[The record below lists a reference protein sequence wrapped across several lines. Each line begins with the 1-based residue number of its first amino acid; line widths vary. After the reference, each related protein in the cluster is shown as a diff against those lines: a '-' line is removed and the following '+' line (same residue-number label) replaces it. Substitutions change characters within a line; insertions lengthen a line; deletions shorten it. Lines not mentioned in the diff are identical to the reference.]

1 MRFTERKL
9 RNQVRQVML
18 ESYMDALEI
27 EASDATRIESVW
39 SKAVDTM
46 ESLENALIEKYSSKI
61 VEELEQEIGF
71 MADRLG
77 IEPEEFKANALNDYV
92 YHDQVHDEAAA
103 IAARILE
110 ADQNFAQEMKRLND
124 RIKLVMIMF
133 AKKSEKIADQGD
145 PQKITGLA
153 QGRASLGVRKGI
165 GSLAAGMAV
174 RSVLGRELV
183 HMVGHEIVEAGD
195 NRTVRQRAD
204 SILYGVLQN
213 VAITAEYAM
222 RYT

>member
-1 MRFTERKL
+1 MKLTERKL

-39 SKAVDTM
+39 SKAVDIM

-61 VEELEQEIGF
+61 VEELEQEIDY
-71 MADRLG
+71 MADRSG
-77 IEPEEFKANALNDYV
+77 VEPEDFKASAYDMHY
-92 YHDQVHDEAAA
+92 YDPIHGEAID

-110 ADQNFAQEMKRLND
+110 ADQNFAQEMKRLNGI
-124 RIKLVMIMF
+124 IKLVMIMF

-153 QGRASLGVRKGI
+153 QGRASLDVRKSI
-165 GSLAAGMAV
+165 GRLAAGMAV
-174 RSVLGRELV
+174 RSVLDQYHVLG
-183 HMVGHEIVEAGD
+183 VGDE
-195 NRTVRQRAD
+195 RTVRQRAD

-213 VAITAEYAM
+213 VVNTAEYAM

>member
-1 MRFTERKL
+1 MK
-9 RNQVRQVML
+9 
-18 ESYMDALEI
+18 
-27 EASDATRIESVW
+27 
-39 SKAVDTM
+39 
-46 ESLENALIEKYSSKI
+46 SLN
-61 VEELEQEIGF
+61 
-71 MADRLG
+71 G
-77 IEPEEFKANALNDYV
+77 I
-92 YHDQVHDEAAA
+92 
-103 IAARILE
+103 
-110 ADQNFAQEMKRLND
+110 
-124 RIKLVMIMF
+124 IKLVMIMF